1 VDGQITDCVER
12 KDNGWVNEWLYVS
25 MYVCM
30 YVCMYE
36 MKNAYKI
43 LFGKSYGKRPFGRP
57 RHRWADNINTDFT
70 EIVYDDVNFI
80 ELTRDGN
87 HWQALVNMV
96 MNLWVP

>member
-36 MKNAYKI
+36 MRNPYI
-43 LFGKSYGKRPFGRP
+43 FVGKPKRKRS
-57 RHRWADNINTDFT
+57 
-70 EIVYDDVNFI
+70 
-80 ELTRDGN
+80 L
-87 HWQALVNMV
+87 
-96 MNLWVP
+96 